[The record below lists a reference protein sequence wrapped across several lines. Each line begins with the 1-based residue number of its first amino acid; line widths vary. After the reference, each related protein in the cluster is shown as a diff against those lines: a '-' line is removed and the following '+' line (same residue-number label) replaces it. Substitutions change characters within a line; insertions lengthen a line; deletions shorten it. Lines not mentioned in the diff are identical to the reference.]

1 MWWMSVAGK
10 PSPDRPVEHPHE
22 APSGMLIPVFILAA
36 LATIGGFI
44 QTRALGFGPQ
54 MVDDFLKSV
63 VGAQAWEGGAS
74 DVIASLVTMARA
86 AVLFLAAYRVY
97 IHPAWKPWGAVVPR
111 GHRPPEPQGHF
122 SALDDAC

>member
-74 DVIASLVTMARA
+74 DVIASLVTMALA
-86 AVLFLAAYRVY
+86 AVLLLAAHRIYLQPTR
-97 IHPAWKPWGAVVPR
+97 HPSSVVVTWAQR
-111 GHRPPEPQGHF
+111 LLRRP
-122 SALDDAC
+122 